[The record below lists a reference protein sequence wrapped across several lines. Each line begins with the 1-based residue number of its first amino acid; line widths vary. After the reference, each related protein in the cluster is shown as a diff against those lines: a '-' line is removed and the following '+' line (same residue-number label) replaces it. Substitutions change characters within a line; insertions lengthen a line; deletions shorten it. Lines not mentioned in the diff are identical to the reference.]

1 MRVYFDRDEVDA
13 DVLSRGCAVTI
24 GAYDGVHL
32 GHQAVIREVRR
43 LADERGLA
51 AGLVTFDRHPARVVR
66 PESAPRLLTSL
77 SHRLELLGA
86 TGLLDAVWVVAFDE
100 HRRTETA
107 EQFVVEVLVERARA
121 RAVCVGAD
129 FHFGF
134 QRKGNVAL
142 LDEMGREFGF
152 DVVALDLV
160 GDATAVHSSTRIR
173 GLLAGGDVAG
183 AAALLGRPHEARGA
197 FVAPEGHELRVAVW
211 PEFCLPAA
219 GEYIGDL
226 DGVDHPV
233 TVAVS
238 GMSTPL
244 GDVLLRVHGVDG
256 PPARFSGEARI
267 RFTQRLL

>member
-1 MRVYFDRDEVDA
+1 MQIFRDA
-13 DVLSRGCAVTI
+13 DPIATAVSSRGSAVTI

-32 GHQAVIREVRR
+32 GHQALIREVRR

-77 SHRLELLGA
+77 PHRLELLER
-86 TGLLDAVWVVAFDE
+86 TGLLDAVWVVTFDE

-107 EQFVVEVLVERARA
+107 EEFVLEVLVERARA
-121 RAVCVGAD
+121 KTVCVGAD
-129 FHFGF
+129 FHFGY

-142 LDEMGREFGF
+142 LQEMGRGLGF

-160 GDATAVHSSTRIR
+160 ADAAAVYSSTRIR

-183 AAALLGRPHEARGA
+183 AATLLGRAHEARGV
-197 FVAPEGHELRVAVW
+197 FVAPAGHELRVAVW

-219 GEYIGDL
+219 GEYLGDI
-226 DGVDHPV
+226 DGVEHPV
-233 TVAVS
+233 TIAVS

-256 PPARFSGEARI
+256 PPARFSGEARV
-267 RFTQRLL
+267 RFLQRLE